1 MNKIKTLVAASVFL
15 FAGNA
20 YALNF
25 NLSPNNLPS
34 QATFEALSDDLAAAT
49 WMNPSN
55 SAEAHSAGLI
65 PVGVQAAI
73 EITGLSVDS
82 NAAHWQ
88 AMNISGL
95 SSTLPLP
102 RVRLSAGIPF
112 GLDFSYMILQM
123 PNSNVKMS
131 GYEGRMAFG
140 SFIPLPF
147 IEANFR
153 VYQSSLTGVTDYE
166 IKNQGFGAM
175 IGADLPFVKPYIE
188 IGQVKS
194 TSTPSGNLALVFN
207 EYSKTQTTTALGA
220 KLQLALFV
228 LNLETSKVGDKKL
241 STVKVGFEF

>member
-1 MNKIKTLVAASVFL
+1 
-15 FAGNA
+15 
-20 YALNF
+20 
-25 NLSPNNLPS
+25 
-34 QATFEALSDDLAAAT
+34 
-49 WMNPSN
+49 
-55 SAEAHSAGLI
+55 
-65 PVGVQAAI
+65 
-73 EITGLSVDS
+73 
-82 NAAHWQ
+82 
-88 AMNISGL
+88 L